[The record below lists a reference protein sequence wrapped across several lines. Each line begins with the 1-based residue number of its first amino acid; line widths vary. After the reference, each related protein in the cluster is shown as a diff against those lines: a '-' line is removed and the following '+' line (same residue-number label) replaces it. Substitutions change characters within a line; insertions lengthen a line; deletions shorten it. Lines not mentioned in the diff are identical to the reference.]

1 MGKNSSDDSL
11 GRYEELIKISVR
23 YNDYLERPRIRGLSS
38 RSKKRAN
45 DAALYV
51 YNVKKAIS
59 SLNEEEREIIQREFF
74 YNNGDPMWWSKYYS
88 RSTYYR
94 KRSLAVKSFMENY
107 EQ

>member
-11 GRYEELIKISVR
+11 KRYEELIKISVR
-23 YNDYLERPRIRGLSS
+23 YNDFLERPRIRGLSS
-38 RSKKRAN
+38 RNKRRLN

-59 SLNEEEREIIQREFF
+59 SLNEEEREIIKKEFF
-74 YNNGDPMWWSKYYS
+74 YNNGDSMWWAKYYS

-94 KRSLAVKSFMENY
+94 KRSLAVKSFLENY
-107 EQ
+107 ER